1 MKIKQFCLR
10 LNNSAKA
17 RISVH
22 HHYRE
27 CMSSSEMLEIK
38 DQFLELQKRYQKY
51 LPKVDPEL
59 IDDLLLRQM
68 ENPRVTP
75 IYMVEV
81 FTKRGLDTE
90 EVRSYIIDKTGMSP
104 AIYDNGTHYVTNQQL
119 TLDILKEI
127 SDSEDVIEVTGE
139 YTGGLGGYGGSH
151 EHSHEHSSFNKR
163 RMITVAEPET
173 VSAASSSQTTKT
185 LQQQEIRPTPYE
197 NSSAPSGQRKGGKT
211 NYKIAIYTAVGIAG
225 AIALAGFIISGG
237 LLPNTNVGQSISAGV
252 EQGALHGVVSGPGG
266 LPAVGATVLA
276 VQQGDAF
283 VASSFVSVTGNYDL
297 RLPPGNYIVYVA
309 YPDGTDQTAT
319 VDVQRGSL
327 QELNFGY

>member
-1 MKIKQFCLR
+1 
-10 LNNSAKA
+10 
-17 RISVH
+17 
-22 HHYRE
+22 
-27 CMSSSEMLEIK
+27 MSSTMLEIK

-75 IYMVEV
+75 FYMVEV
-81 FTKRGLDTE
+81 FTKPGLNTE
-90 EVRSYIIDKTGMSP
+90 EVRNYIISKTGMSP

-139 YTGGLGGYGGSH
+139 YTGGLGSYGASHERSH
-151 EHSHEHSSFNKR
+151 EHGLYNKR
-163 RMITVAEPET
+163 RMITTTTTET
-173 VSAASSSQTTKT
+173 ASSSSSSPSSSPKTKV
-185 LQQQEIRPTPYE
+185 LQQEIGSTDYE
-197 NSSAPSGQRKGGKT
+197 KPAAVARQRGKK
-211 NYKIAIYTAVGIAG
+211 NYRIAIYTAVGIAG

-237 LLPNTNVGQSISAGV
+237 LLPNSNINEVLPAGV
-252 EQGALHGVVSGPGG
+252 EPGVLHGVVRGPGG

-276 VQQGDAF
+276 VQQGSDF
-283 VASSFVSVTGNYDL
+283 VASSFVSVTGDYDI
-297 RLPPGNYIVYVA
+297 RLPPGNYIIYVA

-319 VDVQRGSL
+319 VDIQRGSL
-327 QELNFGY
+327 QVLNFAY

>member
-1 MKIKQFCLR
+1 
-10 LNNSAKA
+10 
-17 RISVH
+17 
-22 HHYRE
+22 
-27 CMSSSEMLEIK
+27 MSSTMLEIE

-75 IYMVEV
+75 FYMVEV
-81 FTKRGLDTE
+81 FTKPGLNTE
-90 EVRSYIIDKTGMSP
+90 EVRNYIISKTGMSP

-139 YTGGLGGYGGSH
+139 YTGGLGSYGASHERSH
-151 EHSHEHSSFNKR
+151 EHSPYNKR
-163 RMITVAEPET
+163 RMITTTET
-173 VSAASSSQTTKT
+173 AVSSSSPTTKI
-185 LQQQEIRPTPYE
+185 LQQETGSTGYE
-197 NSSAPSGQRKGGKT
+197 KPAVARQRGKK

-237 LLPNTNVGQSISAGV
+237 LLPNSNINEAIPAGV
-252 EQGALHGVVSGPGG
+252 EPGALHGVVTGPGG

-276 VQQGDAF
+276 VQQGSDF
-283 VASSFVSVTGNYDL
+283 VASSFVSVTGDYDI
-297 RLPPGNYIVYVA
+297 RLPPGNYVVYVA
-309 YPDGTDQTAT
+309 YPDGSDQTTT
-319 VDVQRGSL
+319 VDIQRGSL
-327 QELNFGY
+327 QAINFAY

>member
-1 MKIKQFCLR
+1 
-10 LNNSAKA
+10 
-17 RISVH
+17 
-22 HHYRE
+22 
-27 CMSSSEMLEIK
+27 MSSTMLEIK

-68 ENPRVTP
+68 ENSRVTP
-75 IYMVEV
+75 FYMVEV
-81 FTKRGLDTE
+81 FTKPGLNTE
-90 EVRSYIIDKTGMSP
+90 EVRNYIISKTGMSP

-139 YTGGLGGYGGSH
+139 YTGGLGSYGASHERSH
-151 EHSHEHSSFNKR
+151 EHSPYNKR
-163 RMITVAEPET
+163 RMITTTTTET
-173 VSAASSSQTTKT
+173 ATTAAASSPTTKI
-185 LQQQEIRPTPYE
+185 LQQEIGSTGYE
-197 NSSAPSGQRKGGKT
+197 KPAVARQRGKK

-237 LLPNTNVGQSISAGV
+237 LLPNSNINEVIPAGV
-252 EQGALHGVVSGPGG
+252 EPGALYGVVTGPGG

-276 VQQGDAF
+276 VQQGSDF
-283 VASSFVSVTGNYDL
+283 VASSFVSVTGDYDI
-297 RLPPGNYIVYVA
+297 RLPPGNYVVYVA

-319 VDVQRGSL
+319 VDIQRGSL
-327 QELNFGY
+327 QALNFAY

>member
-1 MKIKQFCLR
+1 
-10 LNNSAKA
+10 
-17 RISVH
+17 
-22 HHYRE
+22 
-27 CMSSSEMLEIK
+27 MSSTMLEIK

-59 IDDLLLRQM
+59 IENLLLHQM

-75 IYMVEV
+75 FYMVEV
-81 FTKRGLDTE
+81 FTKPGLNTE
-90 EVRSYIIDKTGMSP
+90 EVRDYIISKTGMSP

-139 YTGGLGGYGGSH
+139 YTGGLGSYGASHERSH
-151 EHSHEHSSFNKR
+151 EHSPYNKR
-163 RMITVAEPET
+163 RMITTTTTTET
-173 VSAASSSQTTKT
+173 ATASSSPTTKI
-185 LQQQEIRPTPYE
+185 LQQEIGSTGYE
-197 NSSAPSGQRKGGKT
+197 KPAVARQRGKK

-237 LLPNTNVGQSISAGV
+237 LLPNSNINEVIPAGV
-252 EQGALHGVVSGPGG
+252 EPGALYGVVTGPGG

-276 VQQGDAF
+276 VQQGSDF
-283 VASSFVSVTGNYDL
+283 VASSFVSVTGDYDI
-297 RLPPGNYIVYVA
+297 RLPPGNYVVYVA

-319 VDVQRGSL
+319 VNIQRGSL
-327 QELNFGY
+327 QALNFAY

>member
-1 MKIKQFCLR
+1 MTSI
-10 LNNSAKA
+10 
-17 RISVH
+17 
-22 HHYRE
+22 
-27 CMSSSEMLEIK
+27 MLEIE

-75 IYMVEV
+75 FYMVEV
-81 FTKRGLDTE
+81 FTKPGLNTE
-90 EVRSYIIDKTGMSP
+90 EVRDYIISKTGMSP

-139 YTGGLGGYGGSH
+139 YTGGLGSYGASHERSH
-151 EHSHEHSSFNKR
+151 EHSPYNKR
-163 RMITVAEPET
+163 RMITTTTTTET
-173 VSAASSSQTTKT
+173 ETAAAASSPITKI
-185 LQQQEIRPTPYE
+185 LQQEIESTGYE
-197 NSSAPSGQRKGGKT
+197 KSAVARQRGKK

-237 LLPNTNVGQSISAGV
+237 LLPNSNLNEAIPAGV
-252 EQGALHGVVSGPGG
+252 EPGVLHGVVTGPGG

-276 VQQGDAF
+276 VQQGSDF
-283 VASSFVSVTGNYDL
+283 VASSFVSVTGDYDI
-297 RLPPGNYIVYVA
+297 RLPPGNYVVYVA

-319 VDVQRGSL
+319 VDIQRGSL
-327 QELNFGY
+327 QALNFAY

>member
-1 MKIKQFCLR
+1 
-10 LNNSAKA
+10 
-17 RISVH
+17 
-22 HHYRE
+22 
-27 CMSSSEMLEIK
+27 MSSTMLEIK

-75 IYMVEV
+75 FYMVEV
-81 FTKRGLDTE
+81 FTKPGLNTE
-90 EVRSYIIDKTGMSP
+90 EVRNYIISKTGMSP

-139 YTGGLGGYGGSH
+139 YTGGLGSYGASHERSH
-151 EHSHEHSSFNKR
+151 EHSPYNKR
-163 RMITVAEPET
+163 RMITTTATTET
-173 VSAASSSQTTKT
+173 ASSSSPTTKI
-185 LQQQEIRPTPYE
+185 LQQEIGSTGYE
-197 NSSAPSGQRKGGKT
+197 KPAVARQRGKK

-237 LLPNTNVGQSISAGV
+237 LLPNSNINEVIPAGV
-252 EQGALHGVVSGPGG
+252 EPGALYGVVTGPGG

-276 VQQGDAF
+276 VQQGSDF
-283 VASSFVSVTGNYDL
+283 VASSFVSVTGDYDI
-297 RLPPGNYIVYVA
+297 RLPPGNYVVYVA

-319 VDVQRGSL
+319 VNIQRGSL
-327 QELNFGY
+327 QALNFAY

>member
-1 MKIKQFCLR
+1 
-10 LNNSAKA
+10 
-17 RISVH
+17 
-22 HHYRE
+22 
-27 CMSSSEMLEIK
+27 MSSTMLEIK

-81 FTKRGLDTE
+81 FTKPGLNTE
-90 EVRSYIIDKTGMSP
+90 EVRNYIIGKTGMSP
-104 AIYDNGTHYVTNQQL
+104 AIYDRGTHYVTNQQL

-151 EHSHEHSSFNKR
+151 ERSHEHSPYNKR
-163 RMITVAEPET
+163 RLITAAATAATTTTTTET
-173 VSAASSSQTTKT
+173 ASTLPTTKT
-185 LQQQEIRPTPYE
+185 LQQEIRPTAYE
-197 NSSAPSGQRKGGKT
+197 KPAVERQRGNK

-237 LLPNTNVGQSISAGV
+237 LLPNSNINEEAIPAGV
-252 EQGALHGVVSGPGG
+252 EPGALHGVVTGPGG

-276 VQQGDAF
+276 VQQGSDF
-283 VASSFVSVTGNYDL
+283 VANSLISVTGDYDI
-297 RLPPGNYIVYVA
+297 RLPPGNYVVYVA

-319 VDVQRGSL
+319 ANIQRGSL
-327 QELNFGY
+327 QTLNFAY

>member
-1 MKIKQFCLR
+1 
-10 LNNSAKA
+10 
-17 RISVH
+17 
-22 HHYRE
+22 
-27 CMSSSEMLEIK
+27 MSSTMLEIE

-75 IYMVEV
+75 FYMVEV
-81 FTKRGLDTE
+81 FTKPGLNTE
-90 EVRSYIIDKTGMSP
+90 EVRDYIISKTGMSP

-139 YTGGLGGYGGSH
+139 YTGGLGSYGASHERSH
-151 EHSHEHSSFNKR
+151 EHSPYNKR
-163 RMITVAEPET
+163 RMITTTTTTTTET
-173 VSAASSSQTTKT
+173 AAASSSSPTTKI
-185 LQQQEIRPTPYE
+185 LQQEIGSTGYE
-197 NSSAPSGQRKGGKT
+197 KSAVARQRGKK
-211 NYKIAIYTAVGIAG
+211 NYKTAIYTAVGIAG

-237 LLPNTNVGQSISAGV
+237 LLPNSNLNEAIPAGV
-252 EQGALHGVVSGPGG
+252 EPGVLHGVVTGPGG

-276 VQQGDAF
+276 VQQGSDF
-283 VASSFVSVTGNYDL
+283 VASSFVSVTGDYDI
-297 RLPPGNYIVYVA
+297 RLPPGNYVVYVA

-319 VDVQRGSL
+319 VEIQRGSL
-327 QELNFGY
+327 QALNFAY